1 MIRSNAKAVRQPARP
16 VMRWLR
22 GLALSAALLSSGSWA
37 AEMSVADFR
46 QTLGIN
52 THLNYTDGDYNQAN
66 KVIEALRYLG
76 IFHIRDGA
84 PFKGSQGQG
93 ALVRAAKAG
102 LKFNF
107 VFQGNRPPAATIDD
121 LLTFNAANPGSIA
134 SLEAP
139 NEVNNWPLSY
149 GLLKDAPASN
159 AYPAT
164 RAFVRDLRRLLRAT
178 PLRKTPLLAPS
189 WVSVPTIDAA
199 DADAGNAHPYPRN
212 GDQASRQMSIEVGKQ
227 KAAIPGKPV
236 FITETGYND
245 ATNIKA
251 EAVDRDTAAKLIL
264 NLYAAYAAAG
274 IERTFPYQ
282 LLDAYPDP
290 GGKNWEKHW
299 GLFDTSWQP
308 KPAARA
314 IHNLTTILSRGTEV
328 RTTNRNVQ
336 TRVDSGSP
344 DLKLLEL
351 ARPDGATLILLWRE
365 ADLWDQANRRPLA
378 VAPASVRLSFTH
390 GADLT
395 VYSPVTS
402 VDPVDRSSGAS
413 LTLPIGDSMMIVEAK
428 PLDDAGRGRER

>member
-1 MIRSNAKAVRQPARP
+1 MIRSNANPVLPRSRP
-16 VMRWLR
+16 VARWLH
-22 GLALSAALLSSGSWA
+22 GLALAAVLSSSGSWA

-52 THLNYTDGDYNQAN
+52 THLNYTDGDYNHAN

-84 PFKGSQGQG
+84 PFRGSQGQG
-93 ALVRAAKAG
+93 ALARAAKAG

-121 LLTFNAANPGSIA
+121 LLAFNAANPGSIA

-149 GLLKDAPASN
+149 GLMKDVPRSN
-159 AYPAT
+159 SYPAT

-178 PLRKTPLLAPS
+178 PLRRTPLLAPS

-212 GDQASRQMSIEVGKQ
+212 GDQASRQMAIEVGKQ

-290 GGKNWEKHW
+290 TGKSWEKHW

-314 IHNLTTILSRGTEV
+314 IHNLTAILSDGTAM
-328 RTTNRNVQ
+328 RSASRKIQ
-336 TRVDSGSP
+336 ARVESGPP

-365 ADLWDQANRRPLA
+365 ADLWDQANRRPLP
-378 VAPASVRLSFTH
+378 VEPATVRLDFAH

-395 VYSPVTS
+395 VYSPVTGAE
-402 VDPVDRSSGAS
+402 PVDRSSGAS
-413 LTLPIGDSMMIVEAK
+413 LAVPIGDSMMIVEAK
-428 PLDDAGRGRER
+428 PLDDAGRGKGR